1 MLDTFRVQG
10 LIDTDFMVLMVLQ
23 HAIEAAWDAVKD
35 LLNPSNP
42 TEARHLTLQFLTVM
56 ISGQVLVLMVSLL
69 QIPFGT
75 EERFKCWVCHLHGL
89 VNF

>member
-10 LIDTDFMVLMVLQ
+10 LIDTDFMVFGLQ

-56 ISGQVLVLMVSLL
+56 ISGQVHVLMVYCRFLL
-69 QIPFGT
+69 VQKKEINVGS
-75 EERFKCWVCHLHGL
+75 VIYM
-89 VNF
+89 V

>member
-10 LIDTDFMVLMVLQ
+10 LIDTDFMVFGLQ

-56 ISGQVLVLMVSLL
+56 ISGQVLFLMVSLL

-75 EERFKCWVCHLHGL
+75 DKRDKCWVCHLHGL